1 MFMLKRRSTIRRQ
14 EKRKP
19 THGGPYLHV
28 KRRASAKRRAG
39 HHQKPLPETH
49 GHKLRRV
56 TLVLPPPSIRG
67 QFAATRPPP
76 HHPPST
82 HPPPPLLSCA
92 QAHGRRLLS
101 VHCSWQAEGT
111 PPVQPSQPTQ
121 VPPPVPSQLF
131 PPPPPPRPPP
141 SHGAPVRRQ
150 DGKRNRRAH
159 RRPCRDP
166 RATAPPIIQGPIA
179 ERGHP
184 HVPAPPAPRPPNP
197 TRPAPATAA
206 ASRTRRRPSTAD
218 ACRNTCPAAPGAT
231 RNVGR
236 TSGEDQRAHCPSDTN
251 KLRIL
256 CPHGDELGSG
266 LCRLTARSGPT
277 VRKGSYI
284 TPFPYRPVRF
294 HACLVR
300 PAPW

>member
-67 QFAATRPPP
+67 QFAATRPPS

-82 HPPPPLLSCA
+82 IHAPPPPLLSCA

-101 VHCSWQAEGT
+101 GVHCSWQAEGT

-131 PPPPPPRPPP
+131 PPPPPPRPSP

-166 RATAPPIIQGPIA
+166 RATAPPSVQGPIA

-184 HVPAPPAPRPPNP
+184 HVPAPPAPRTQRDQHRPPP
-197 TRPAPATAA
+197 PLREPAA
-206 ASRTRRRPSTAD
+206 ARPPPTHAE
-218 ACRNTCPAAPGAT
+218 TPARQLQVQPVTLGGPP
-231 RNVGR
+231 GR
-236 TSGEDQRAHCPSDTN
+236 TSV
-251 KLRIL
+251 RIARRIRTSF
-256 CPHGDELGSG
+256 GS
-266 LCRLTARSGPT
+266 CARMVMSWGP
-277 VRKGSYI
+277 VCVAS
-284 TPFPYRPVRF
+284 PP
-294 HACLVR
+294 ALVQQFGR
-300 PAPW
+300 GRI

>member
-82 HPPPPLLSCA
+82 HPPPSPALLRPSPRSASVECSLFMA
-92 QAHGRRLLS
+92 SRGHTSRATVPADPSPSFRPFSTFSSSSTTTTPSLTRRACETTRRKTEPTSPSSSLS
-101 VHCSWQAEGT
+101 
-111 PPVQPSQPTQ
+111 
-121 VPPPVPSQLF
+121 
-131 PPPPPPRPPP
+131 RPE
-141 SHGAPVRRQ
+141 SHGTTHRP
-150 DGKRNRRAH
+150 RAH
-159 RRPCRDP
+159 RREG
-166 RATAPPIIQGPIA
+166 T
-179 ERGHP
+179 
-184 HVPAPPAPRPPNP
+184 PARTRAPRPPNP